1 MHKTVHFIFLI
12 SFGFLMMSG
21 TACSEKRAPAG
32 PDTIS
37 FTKPALYPEGVEYD
51 AKGGHFLVSS
61 LHEGKVGAV
70 TLDGKYSVLV
80 NDPEL
85 VSAVGIRVDQAHNRL
100 LVCNSDPGA
109 SVRTKKETQGKLA
122 GLGIYELSTGR
133 RLAYIDLGSMAKGGH
148 FCNDIALDK
157 AGNAYISD
165 SFSPILYKVD
175 TNNHASILLMDKRF
189 VGDGFNLNGLVVK
202 DDYLI
207 VAKYN
212 EGLLFKVP
220 LNAPD
225 KFSQVKIDQPM
236 PGADGLLWA
245 ADGSLIVIAN
255 ATTNKVFKLSSR
267 DNWKS
272 ARVIK
277 TDETGPVFATTGV
290 LRNGEVYVLNAML
303 HVLFNPETKTHIETF
318 QIQKHKM

>member
-1 MHKTVHFIFLI
+1 MNKITHSIFLI
-12 SFGFLMMSG
+12 SFGFLILFN
-21 TACSEKRAPAG
+21 TACSEKNTSTG

-37 FTKPALYPEGVEYD
+37 FKKPALYPEGVEYD
-51 AKGGHFLVSS
+51 AKGKRFLVSS
-61 LHEGKVGAV
+61 MHEGKIGAV
-70 TLDGKYSVLV
+70 SLDGSYRVLV

-85 VSAVGIRVDQAHNRL
+85 VSSVGIRVDQARDRL
-100 LVCNSDPGA
+100 LVCNSDPGV
-109 SVRTKKETQGKLA
+109 SVHTKKENQGKLA
-122 GLGIYELSTGR
+122 GLGIYKLSTGQR
-133 RLAYIDLGSMAKGGH
+133 QAYIDLGSMAGGGH

-175 TNNHASILLMDKRF
+175 TNNQASILLTDKRF
-189 VGDGFNLNGLVVK
+189 AGEGFNLNGLVVK

-225 KFSQVKIDQPM
+225 KFSQVKIDQLM

-255 ATTNKVFKLSSR
+255 TSTNKLFKLSSD
-267 DNWKS
+267 DNWAS

-277 TDETGPVFATTGV
+277 TSETGQVFPTTGA
-290 LRNGEVYVLNAML
+290 LRNGEIYVLNAML
-303 HVLFNPETKTHIETF
+303 HVLFNPATTSHIETF
-318 QIQKHKM
+318 QIQKHKI